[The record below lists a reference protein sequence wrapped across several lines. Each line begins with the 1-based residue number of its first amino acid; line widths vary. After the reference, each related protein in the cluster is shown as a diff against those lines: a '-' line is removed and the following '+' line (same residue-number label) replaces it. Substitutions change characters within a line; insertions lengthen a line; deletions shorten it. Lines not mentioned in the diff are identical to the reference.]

1 VSNQQEEEFSLMDKN
16 LGSHLEGLIEKYS
29 ELLIGS
35 TEPEH
40 VEMVKAYVLYSS
52 IAKSMPQ
59 LAKHWNESYP
69 DAKDS
74 MKELILEIKRLN
86 EEHREGNK

>member
-1 VSNQQEEEFSLMDKN
+1 MDKK
-16 LGSHLEGLIEKYS
+16 LQSQLDGLIEKYA
-29 ELLIGS
+29 ELLIGK

-52 IAKSMPQ
+52 IAKSMPP

-69 DAKDS
+69 DAKDA
-74 MKELILEIKRLN
+74 MKELISEIKKLN
-86 EEHREGNK
+86 EEHRQSNKK

>member
-1 VSNQQEEEFSLMDKN
+1 MDKN
-16 LGSHLEGLIEKYS
+16 LRSQLDDLIEKYS

-35 TEPEH
+35 SEPEH

-52 IAKSMPQ
+52 IAKSMPP

-69 DAKDS
+69 DAKEA
-74 MKELILEIKRLN
+74 MKELIGEMKKLN
-86 EEHREGNK
+86 ETHRDANK

>member
-1 VSNQQEEEFSLMDKN
+1 MDKK
-16 LGSHLEGLIEKYS
+16 LQSQLDGLIEKYS

-35 TEPEH
+35 SEPEH

-52 IAKSMPQ
+52 IAKSMPP

-69 DAKDS
+69 DAKEA
-74 MKELILEIKRLN
+74 MKELIGEMKKLN
-86 EEHREGNK
+86 ETHRDANK

>member
-1 VSNQQEEEFSLMDKN
+1 MDKN
-16 LGSHLEGLIEKYS
+16 LRSQLDDLIEKYS

-35 TEPEH
+35 SELEH

-52 IAKSMPQ
+52 IAKSMPP

-69 DAKDS
+69 DAKEA
-74 MKELILEIKRLN
+74 MKELIGEMKKLN
-86 EEHREGNK
+86 ETHRAANK

>member
-1 VSNQQEEEFSLMDKN
+1 MDKK
-16 LGSHLEGLIEKYS
+16 LQSQLDGLAEKYS

-52 IAKSMPQ
+52 IAKSMPP
-59 LAKHWNESYP
+59 LVKHWNDRYP
-69 DAKDS
+69 DAKEA
-74 MKELILEIKRLN
+74 MKELISEIKKLN
-86 EEHREGNK
+86 EAHRGSDK

>member
-1 VSNQQEEEFSLMDKN
+1 MDKK
-16 LGSHLEGLIEKYS
+16 LQSQLEGLVEKYT

-35 TEPEH
+35 SEPEH
-40 VEMVKAYVLYSS
+40 VEKVKAYVLYSS
-52 IAKSMPQ
+52 IAKSMPP

-74 MKELILEIKRLN
+74 MKELVNEIKKLN
-86 EEHREGNK
+86 EAHRQLNKK